1 MGLIRHINDGQLN
14 TRNHFDVLSL
24 VIIIW
29 TLELASET
37 RQFHKSNTRNVL
49 HLTQYA
55 KDSAK
60 IKSRQLRKKD
70 VSKLFR
76 CVSEHGKEHKFVG
89 KRASRR
95 LMDSNVPNGNKT
107 NNYDLNRIPQE
118 RPWVVFIRSKAA
130 MSRLTNISSASK
142 QYTCGG
148 ILINQRLI
156 LTAAHCCCDST
167 HCKASK

>member
-1 MGLIRHINDGQLN
+1 MGLLRHINERQIN
-14 TRNHFDVLSL
+14 IRNHFDVLSL

-29 TLELASET
+29 TLDLASET
-37 RQFHKSNTRNVL
+37 RQIHKSNARML

-89 KRASRR
+89 TRASRR
-95 LMDSNVPNGNKT
+95 FKDSNIPNGNKT
-107 NNYDLNRIPQE
+107 NNYALNQIPQE
-118 RPWVVFIRSKAA
+118 RPWVVFIRSKAS
-130 MSRLTNISSASK
+130 MSSLTNISSSSK

-148 ILINQRLI
+148 ILISARLI